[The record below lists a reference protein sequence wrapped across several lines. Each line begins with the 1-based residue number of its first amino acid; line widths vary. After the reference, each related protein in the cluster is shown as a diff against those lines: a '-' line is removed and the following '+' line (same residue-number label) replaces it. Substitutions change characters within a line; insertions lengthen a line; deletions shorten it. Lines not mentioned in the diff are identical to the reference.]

1 MQIHTGTNLVQKIF
15 KVFDEL
21 VYLELLER
29 INDVPEQSSLIQLQ
43 IKSAKGGKNFAKFYL
58 AG

>member
-1 MQIHTGTNLVQKIF
+1 MQKIF
-15 KVFDEL
+15 KVFDKL